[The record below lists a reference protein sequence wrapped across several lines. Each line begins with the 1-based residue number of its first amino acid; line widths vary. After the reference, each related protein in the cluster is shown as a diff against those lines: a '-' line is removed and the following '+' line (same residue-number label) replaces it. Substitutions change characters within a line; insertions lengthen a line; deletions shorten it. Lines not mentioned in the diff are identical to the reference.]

1 MYSIQTK
8 RNLQIIIMAETIKAL
23 VEGEF
28 EKGATVRIVD
38 RKGNSLAVGTSN
50 YPSDKLRQ
58 ITGLRSEDIRR
69 VLNENDA
76 YDEAVHRNN
85 MVVL

>member
-1 MYSIQTK
+1 MVGLKDRGRS
-8 RNLQIIIMAETIKAL
+8 LLPSGIIR

-50 YPSDKLRQ
+50 YPSDKLRR
-58 ITGLRSEDIRR
+58 ITGLRSDDIRR
-69 VLNENDA
+69 VLNEHDA